1 MKQRD
6 IFAERFL
13 SLRGEQTQERFAEL
27 IGISRPTVGFYEAGD
42 RVPDIKNLRKI
53 AECCNVSADW
63 LLGITDNR
71 SIQKDIRIAQE
82 TLGISATSAENISK
96 VAREKRYPS
105 TTLNTQ
111 HLGAALDLLLSSGAL
126 REISKSLYHLLDASE
141 EMWKIE
147 QWTVE
152 ELREQDLD
160 YAEQH
165 IEDAFSDYRLAR
177 LDLTESIQALMNGN
191 TERFIS
197 AQDASKIYERSYAR
211 CEEAKTLNEREHK
224 KAAEAHEA
232 ENLRQLKEVEELG
245 FCTVEND

>member
-1 MKQRD
+1 MKLNAQR
-6 IFAERFL
+6 
-13 SLRGEQTQERFAEL
+13 
-27 IGISRPTVGFYEAGD
+27 
-42 RVPDIKNLRKI
+42 
-53 AECCNVSADW
+53 
-63 LLGITDNR
+63 
-71 SIQKDIRIAQE
+71 
-82 TLGISATSAENISK
+82 
-96 VAREKRYPS
+96 
-105 TTLNTQ
+105 
-111 HLGAALDLLLSSGAL
+111 LGAALDLLLSSGAL

-141 EMWKIE
+141 EMRKIE